1 MKKMP
6 LIIAAVVTAVLLTAV
21 GGAAAWYTLRP
32 KVEPTPEMLAEKAA
46 EEARKHP
53 PKYVSLDKVI
63 VMLRRENGD
72 TSSHYMAVDL
82 VFKTN
87 EKEEKVTREHLPMLR
102 SVAVRALSALT
113 PATAGGMSIDQFAEE
128 VNKAYAA
135 SYEAEKRDKPFSE
148 VMIGKL
154 IIE

>member
-6 LIIAAVVTAVLLTAV
+6 LIIAAVVTGLLLTAV

-72 TSSHYMAVDL
+72 TGSHYMAVDL

-102 SVAVRALSALT
+102 SVAVRALSSLT
-113 PATAGGMSIDQFAEE
+113 PAAAGAMSIDQFAEE
-128 VNKAYAA
+128 VNKAYAE
-135 SYEAEKRDKPFSE
+135 SYDTDKRDKPFSE